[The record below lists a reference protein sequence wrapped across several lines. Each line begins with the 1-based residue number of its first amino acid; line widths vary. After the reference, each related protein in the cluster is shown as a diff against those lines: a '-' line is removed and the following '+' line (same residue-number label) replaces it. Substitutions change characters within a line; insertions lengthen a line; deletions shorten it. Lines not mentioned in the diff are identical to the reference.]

1 MEHYSV
7 KSEFRLHYYVRFSR
21 PCQVRP
27 PPTQTASSTSVRWF
41 TTDGRCRSWRSC
53 TATVNRLGISRDSL
67 SRTLEHLQTLG
78 LAVKNPGY
86 GHPLRPEYV
95 LTPSGQLIGSD
106 ALTLM
111 NALRDLD
118 ITDVA
123 LKKWSLPVT
132 LAVHTGVE
140 RFSAL
145 LEVFP
150 GLTSRA
156 LTISLRD
163 LETNGLI
170 QRRADSTYALT
181 PNGTQ
186 VGNLLGQLDLELR

>member
-1 MEHYSV
+1 M
-7 KSEFRLHYYVRFSR
+7 LN
-21 PCQVRP
+21 
-27 PPTQTASSTSVRWF
+27 TT
-41 TTDGRCRSWRSC
+41 TTDTDRLERLSALVHHRWALPILAELYRDDGCKFV
-53 TATVNRLGISRDSL
+53 TLVNRLGISRDSL

-106 ALTLM
+106 ALKLM
-111 NALRDLD
+111 NQLRDLG
-118 ITDVA
+118 ISEVA

-132 LAVHTGVE
+132 LAVHMGFE

-145 LEVFP
+145 LEVFSN
-150 GLTSRA
+150 LTSRA

-170 QRRADSTYALT
+170 QRQVGSVYALT
-181 PNGTQ
+181 PNGTRIADALMQ
-186 VGNLLGQLDLELR
+186 FEIG

>member
-1 MEHYSV
+1 MLLREVSNAMP
-7 KSEFRLHYYVRFSR
+7 SATTTGTNRLQRLSALVHH
-21 PCQVRP
+21 
-27 PPTQTASSTSVRWF
+27 RWALPILAELYRD
-41 TTDGRCRSWRSC
+41 DGCKFV
-53 TATVNRLGISRDSL
+53 TLVNRLGISRDSL

-106 ALTLM
+106 AFNLM
-111 NALRDLD
+111 NHLRDLGV
-118 ITDVA
+118 TEVA

-132 LAVHTGVE
+132 LAVHLGFE

-150 GLTSRA
+150 GLTSRG
-156 LTISLRD
+156 LIISLRD
-163 LETNGLI
+163 LETSGLI
-170 QRRADSTYALT
+170 QREADSIYVLT
-181 PNGTQ
+181 PNGTRIAEA
-186 VGNLLGQLDLELR
+186 LMKLELE

>member
-1 MEHYSV
+1 MPSATTTHTD
-7 KSEFRLHYYVRFSR
+7 RLQHLSALVHH
-21 PCQVRP
+21 
-27 PPTQTASSTSVRWF
+27 RWALPILAELYRD
-41 TTDGRCRSWRSC
+41 DGCKFV
-53 TATVNRLGISRDSL
+53 TLVNRLGISRDSL

>member
-1 MEHYSV
+1 MLLREVSDAMPSY
-7 KSEFRLHYYVRFSR
+7 
-21 PCQVRP
+21 
-27 PPTQTASSTSVRWF
+27 T
-41 TTDGRCRSWRSC
+41 TTDTDRLERLSALVHHRWTLPILAELYRDDGCKFV
-53 TATVNRLGISRDSL
+53 TLVNRLSVSRDSL

-106 ALTLM
+106 ALELM
-111 NALRDLD
+111 NHLHDLG
-118 ITDVA
+118 ITEVA

-132 LAVHTGVE
+132 LAVHTGFE
-140 RFSAL
+140 RFSTL

-156 LTISLRD
+156 LTLALRD
-163 LETNGLI
+163 LETSGLI
-170 QRRADSTYALT
+170 QREADSTYGLT
-181 PNGTQ
+181 PSGTRVAGALEQ
-186 VGNLLGQLDLELR
+186 LELEIG

>member
-1 MEHYSV
+1 MLLREVFKAMPSATTTHTD
-7 KSEFRLHYYVRFSR
+7 RLQHLSALVHH
-21 PCQVRP
+21 
-27 PPTQTASSTSVRWF
+27 RWVLPILAELYRD
-41 TTDGRCRSWRSC
+41 DGCKFV
-53 TATVNRLGISRDSL
+53 TLVNRLTISRDSL
-67 SRTLEHLQTLG
+67 SRTLEHLRTLG

-111 NALRDLD
+111 NTLRDLG
-118 ITDVA
+118 ITEVA

-132 LAVHTGVE
+132 LAVHTGFV

-145 LEVFP
+145 LEAFP
-150 GLTSRA
+150 GLTSRG

-170 QRRADSTYALT
+170 QREAGSVYALT
-181 PNGTQ
+181 PKGARIADALTR
-186 VGNLLGQLDLELR
+186 LELELE